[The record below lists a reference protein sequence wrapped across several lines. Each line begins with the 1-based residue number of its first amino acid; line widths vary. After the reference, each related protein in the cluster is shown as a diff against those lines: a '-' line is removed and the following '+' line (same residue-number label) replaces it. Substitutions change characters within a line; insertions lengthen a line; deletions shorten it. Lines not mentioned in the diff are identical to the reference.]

1 MRVEAGLLSVLLIFE
16 IIGLAVFLTLLGA
29 NTPVNLSAYCGAD
42 LQVLAS
48 GKNVYGLFL
57 MGPVV
62 FGTAF
67 CVGENRGGMSVVLWK
82 SKKRLLRQQ
91 IIFCAVWS
99 LLIATIA
106 VVVPLVLASAWEKTG
121 MNWEIVSSYFAIVNN
136 AMLPEIQLW
145 EVVAVNAL
153 VQWTRNMIFSCVVLL
168 SYWWNGNLL
177 YGILAVVCVC
187 LIELKMPQMGIVL
200 GLVKADYEFWL
211 SGVQKILAVAAA
223 VGWLGS
229 AGGVL
234 YYLQKGKEF
243 V

>member
-1 MRVEAGLLSVLLIFE
+1 MRVKAGLLSMLLIFE
-16 IIGLAVFLTLLGA
+16 IIGLAVFLTLQGA
-29 NTPVNLSAYCGAD
+29 NTPVNLSAYCSAD

-57 MGPVV
+57 IGPVV

-67 CVGENRGGMSVVLWK
+67 CVGEKRGGMSVVLWK
-82 SKKRLLRQQ
+82 SKKRLLGQQ
-91 IIFCAVWS
+91 IIFCAVWGV
-99 LLIATIA
+99 LIAITA
-106 VVVPLVLASAWEKTG
+106 VVVPLILASAWKKTG
-121 MNWEIVSSYFAIVNN
+121 MNWESVSSYFAIVNN

-145 EVVAVNAL
+145 EVVVVNVL
-153 VQWTRNMIFSCVVLL
+153 VQWIRNMVFSCIVLL

-200 GLVKADYEFWL
+200 GVVKADYEFWL
-211 SGVQKILAVAAA
+211 SDAQKMLAVVAGA
-223 VGWLGS
+223 GWLSIVGV
-229 AGGVL
+229 VL